1 VALVAA
7 AAASLV
13 MPPARP
19 AGAQAGTDRVTAGL
33 RARNLAANAAIGA
46 AVSGVRAAVRRRP
59 VAPALARGL
68 AGGVALGAGKQL
80 AARRFGGAGAVGRL
94 VTAAG
99 VAAVYTAPGDSLAA
113 FLPVGPV
120 TVELR
125 PGARDR
131 VRPRV
136 NGWTTAVLLV
146 ALFDAN
152 SRLDAGA
159 SLDAGAVVFRRR
171 SGAMPWG
178 GGELG
183 FAFPGVVF
191 VSDRAEDA
199 ARRRLVVAHEAVHVQ
214 QWDAYHATVTRD
226 AGAGARGARAGRR
239 AGAAVAGARRA
250 GAAVGVGGG
259 RVGAVRAAAV
269 GARGVL
275 AVGAAAAVSGRGR
288 PRGRRARLAS
298 SAGAG
303 HVCPS
308 CAAPGYRARGRAR

>member
-1 VALVAA
+1 
-7 AAASLV
+7 
-13 MPPARP
+13 
-19 AGAQAGTDRVTAGL
+19 VTAGL

-178 GGELG
+178 EGELG

-199 ARRRLVVAHEAVHVQ
+199 ARRLVVAHEAVHVQ
-214 QWDAYHATVTRD
+214 QWDAYHAAVTRD
-226 AGAGARGARAGRR
+226 AERALVGRVPGGARVLRWLPYARQPWEREAFW
-239 AGAAVAGARRA
+239 
-250 GAAVGVGGG
+250 
-259 RVGAVRAAAV
+259 
-269 GARGVL
+269 L
-275 AVGAAAAVSGRGR
+275 SGQR
-288 PRGRRARLAS
+288 P
-298 SAGAG
+298 
-303 HVCPS
+303 P
-308 CAAPGYRARGRAR
+308 

>member
-1 VALVAA
+1 MARRARQRVALVAA

-19 AGAQAGTDRVTAGL
+19 AGAQAGTDTDRVPPGL

-199 ARRRLVVAHEAVHVQ
+199 ARRLVVAHEAVHVQ
-214 QWDAYHATVTRD
+214 QWDAYHAAVTRD
-226 AGAGARGARAGRR
+226 AERALVGRVPGGARVLRWLEPDVLAPLSVW
-239 AGAAVAGARRA
+239 AVAEWVPYARQPWEREA
-250 GAAVGVGGG
+250 FW
-259 RVGAVRAAAV
+259 
-269 GARGVL
+269 L
-275 AVGAAAAVSGRGR
+275 SGQR
-288 PRGRRARLAS
+288 P
-298 SAGAG
+298 
-303 HVCPS
+303 P
-308 CAAPGYRARGRAR
+308 